1 MFFFFRETNN
11 VYYEEEHL
19 ELLVYLGGYSNEEEK
34 LFRIVVRFCSDD
46 TYRRLMAFMD
56 TYKVSKKFKGLN
68 QEGGFRKGFSFY
80 F

>member
-1 MFFFFRETNN
+1 MFFFFREANN
-11 VYYEEEHL
+11 VYYGNKYL
-19 ELLVYLGGYSNEEEK
+19 ELLVYLGGYSNEEER
-34 LFRIVVRFCSDD
+34 LFRIIVRFCSYNSD
-46 TYRRLMAFMD
+46 RRLMAFMD